1 MFEDINRKTVY
12 IMGKKFLECPHENC
26 EWNIGWLGGIDWTE
40 ERGAGT
46 RSCDLG
52 ANAMINKNAFPPDN
66 CPHPANVI
74 EMARA
79 EFEF

>member
-40 ERGAGT
+40 ERG
-46 RSCDLG
+46 
-52 ANAMINKNAFPPDN
+52 
-66 CPHPANVI
+66 NVI